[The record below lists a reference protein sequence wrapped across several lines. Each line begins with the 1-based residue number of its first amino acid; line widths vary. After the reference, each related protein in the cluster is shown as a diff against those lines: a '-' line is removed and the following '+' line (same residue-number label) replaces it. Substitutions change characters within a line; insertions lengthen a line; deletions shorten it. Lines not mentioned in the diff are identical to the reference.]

1 MRVMTDGS
9 QWACTVPG
17 DVQFH
22 QLHEVS
28 HLRRESLDLI
38 VAQAEFPEVQ

>member
-1 MRVMTDGS
+1 MFVYLF
-9 QWACTVPG
+9 TVSG
-17 DVQFH
+17 YVQFH

-38 VAQAEFPEVQ
+38 VTQAKFS

>member
-1 MRVMTDGS
+1 MFAGTIS
-9 QWACTVPG
+9 G

-38 VAQAEFPEVQ
+38 VTQAELPEVQ